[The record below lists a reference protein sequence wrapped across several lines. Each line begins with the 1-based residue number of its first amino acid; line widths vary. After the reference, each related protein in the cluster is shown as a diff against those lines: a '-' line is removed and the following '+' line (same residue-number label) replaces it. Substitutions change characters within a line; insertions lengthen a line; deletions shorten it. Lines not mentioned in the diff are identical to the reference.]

1 MYLFVIGC
9 KVFFC
14 FRIKTCKIRAGADN
28 AAKIQANG
36 SKKSRSLRGHW
47 FPHRSLS
54 EISGEYR
61 VARLPSAVAR
71 SPPACDQGQKGQR
84 YLLPGAASV
93 SHSVRSTV
101 GKGRYYGTMALLIL
115 HSLHYMPPRGQLPCI
130 PEYHICISRP
140 RRILIC
146 VATVLS

>member
-1 MYLFVIGC
+1 MHPKYRH
-9 KVFFC
+9 K
-14 FRIKTCKIRAGADN
+14 
-28 AAKIQANG
+28 NG

-54 EISGEYR
+54 EIFGEYR

-93 SHSVRSTV
+93 SHSV
-101 GKGRYYGTMALLIL
+101 KGQVLWYYGINDLT
-115 HSLHYMPPRGQLPCI
+115 
-130 PEYHICISRP
+130 
-140 RRILIC
+140 
-146 VATVLS
+146 